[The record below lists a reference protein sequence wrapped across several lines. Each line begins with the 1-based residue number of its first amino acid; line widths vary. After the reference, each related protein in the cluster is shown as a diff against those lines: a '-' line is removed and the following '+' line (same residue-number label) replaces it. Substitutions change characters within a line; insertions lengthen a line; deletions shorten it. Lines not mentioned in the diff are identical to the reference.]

1 MLFSSLSFLY
11 IFLPIVL
18 FLYYISDN
26 KFKNTILLLASL
38 FFYGYGGFKYLL
50 LMIFSILINYSFGI
64 LVDKYRCNKI
74 FIKYILVLSAFSN
87 LVILAY
93 YKYMN
98 FFIENINYLFNLDIN
113 ITKIIMP
120 IGISFYTFQGLSYV
134 IDVYRKD
141 GRVQKNPLNV
151 ALYISLFPQL
161 IAGPIVRYET
171 VDGQISNRS
180 VDLDKFLLGIKRFIL
195 GLAKKVLIANTFAR
209 IADDIFALKLENINS
224 GVAWIGILAY
234 TIQIYF
240 DFSGYSDMAIGLG
253 KMFGFDFL
261 ENFNYPYISKSIT
274 EFWRRWHMSLGTW
287 FRDYVYIPLG
297 GNRVTVLRHIINTLI
312 VWLLTG
318 IWHGASWNYIVW
330 GVYFGVIILLEKYAY
345 GKYIEKLPIVIQH
358 SYALILIV
366 VGWVFFRSDDLNNAL
381 KYINIMFSF
390 QFDKVTVNQ
399 TMRYVSEYRYEWII
413 AALASTPIYR
423 FVACKFDSIKNNKM
437 KYIKY
442 ILNASYLITFFIISI
457 IYLVAS
463 TYNPFIYFR
472 F

>member
-1 MLFSSLSFLY
+1 MLFSSLSFLF

-26 KFKNTILLLASL
+26 KFKNTILLLSSL
-38 FFYGYGGFKYLL
+38 FFYGYGGFKFLL
-50 LMIFSILINYSFGI
+50 LMIFSIFINYSFGI
-64 LVDKYRCNKI
+64 LVDKYRDNKLYV
-74 FIKYILVLSAFSN
+74 KCILVISSLSN
-87 LVILAY
+87 LVILIY

-98 FFIENINYLFNLDIN
+98 FFIENINSLFKSDIN

-134 IDVYRKD
+134 IDVYRKN
-141 GRVQKNPLNV
+141 GKVQKNPLNV

-180 VDLDKFLLGIKRFIL
+180 VDLDKFILGIKRFIL

-318 IWHGASWNYIVW
+318 IWHGASWNFIVW